1 MVTPRSTTT
10 WPSSGCSSP
19 VIIRNRV
26 VLPEPLGPTR
36 PTFSPRWSA
45 ADASMKRSWWPF
57 CLLMLSRRIIAGRGT
72 GKLRRRYATSRA
84 RHHHDRVPNK
94 GTLTYRLGYW
104 GRKNKEATVP
114 VILWLL
120 GVPLSL
126 IILLMLFGFF
136 R

>member
-1 MVTPRSTTT
+1 
-10 WPSSGCSSP
+10 
-19 VIIRNRV
+19 
-26 VLPEPLGPTR
+26 
-36 PTFSPRWSA
+36 
-45 ADASMKRSWWPF
+45 
-57 CLLMLSRRIIAGRGT
+57 
-72 GKLRRRYATSRA
+72 
-84 RHHHDRVPNK
+84 
-94 GTLTYRLGYW
+94 LTYRLGYW